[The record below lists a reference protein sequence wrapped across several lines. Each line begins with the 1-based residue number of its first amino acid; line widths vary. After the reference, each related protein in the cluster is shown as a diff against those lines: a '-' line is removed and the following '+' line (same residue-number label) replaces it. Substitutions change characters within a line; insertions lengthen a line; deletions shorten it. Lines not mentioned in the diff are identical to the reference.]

1 MTWRRVTEP
10 PSQPDRYPI
19 RVETGTLLV
28 GHYSPAR
35 GWTDGL
41 TKLNH
46 VRWWFEL
53 PPVPQKTRAEGAM
66 P

>member
-1 MTWRRVTEP
+1 MTWHPVSKTPERAG
-10 PSQPDRYPI
+10 RYPV
-19 RVETGTLLV
+19 RVETGTLLI
-28 GHYSPAR
+28 GSWSPDR

-53 PPVPQKTRAEGAM
+53 PPVPQRGKNNAG
-66 P
+66 